1 MSLYQ
6 FIVNPE
12 SGRKVNI
19 NGKIGRKVIEKYQI
33 AGGEKC
39 GWLCRKRK
47 KASEMASKAKKNM
60 NTLKIKKCGCKC
72 QSEVPLLI
80 KGLITPFIISWDCKN
95 LYKKT
100 KNSQKT
106 FAEDLKKYYNIE
118 ITDKNGMPLK
128 NLKCNDLIEQLIKQ
142 IKLEIDEKERIYL
155 TLGNQ
160 GRMRL
165 YKSDFKKIGMT
176 YNQLLKIIDT
186 FECNG
191 KLKVEM

>member
-1 MSLYQ
+1 MALKAS
-6 FIVNPE
+6 
-12 SGRKVNI
+12 
-19 NGKIGRKVIEKYQI
+19 
-33 AGGEKC
+33 
-39 GWLCRKRK
+39 K

-72 QSEVPLLI
+72 QAEVPLLM

-95 LYKKT
+95 IYKKT
-100 KNSQKT
+100 KNSERT
-106 FAEDLKKYYNIE
+106 FAEELKKYYNIE
-118 ITDKNGMPLK
+118 IADENGMPLK
-128 NLKCNDLIEQLIKQ
+128 NLKCRDLIEQLIKQ

-176 YNQLLKIIDT
+176 YNQLLKIIET
-186 FECNG
+186 FECDG
-191 KLKVEM
+191 ELKVEM